1 MILKM
6 VHWFPLFQ
14 PLWQFW
20 SWYWVTPNSS
30 IRNLQIQRNEKKI
43 HPDYI
48 PEKWISADKI
58 PSDKTNTSAYNASY
72 VDNLKLFWVG
82 MLDY

>member
-20 SWYWVTPNSS
+20 SWYWVTNNSS
-30 IRNLQIQRNEKKI
+30 IINLQIQRTKKKI
-43 HPDYI
+43 HHDFI
-48 PEKWISADKI
+48 PESADKI
-58 PSDKTNTSAYNASY
+58 PIDKTNTSAYNASY

-82 MLDY
+82 MLDF